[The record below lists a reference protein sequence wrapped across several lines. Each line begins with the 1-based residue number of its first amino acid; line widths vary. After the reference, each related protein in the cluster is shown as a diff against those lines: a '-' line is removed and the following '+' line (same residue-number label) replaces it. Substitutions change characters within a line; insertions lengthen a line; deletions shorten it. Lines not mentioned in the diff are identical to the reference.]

1 MTTGINI
8 KITNNTSLEQSISLF
23 GVVPNPDSAN
33 NANKIY
39 SFDLSSQDFTY
50 VYGVSISY
58 YTTQNP
64 SSITLTATT
73 DNQTIQG
80 ITDALNTLNI
90 GVFSFEGNIIYVSS
104 SFYVYTNLEIL
115 TDFVSVWNTA
125 NVSLGSS
132 SNKSINLP
140 LFLDGVY
147 NFVVDWG
154 DGTSNTITA
163 YNQPEKNHTYS
174 SIGTYTI
181 IIKGVCQGFQFQGGG
196 DRLKILSILN
206 WGDFQFKDSSSGGG
220 YFKSCENLDL
230 SLVADI
236 VNMGNCT
243 DFEGCFQNC
252 NSLTT
257 INNCNDWDM
266 SNVTIMTS
274 MFSNSPLFNQ
284 NISNWDVSSV
294 VDMVQMFSF
303 ATSFNQNI
311 GNWNVISVTNM
322 SYMFA
327 EATSFNQNI
336 GNWDVSSVTNMSAMF
351 NSASVFNQDIGG
363 WDVSNVTNMGEMFAG
378 ATSFNQDIGSWNVSS
393 VINMIIMF
401 SFATSF
407 NQNIGNWNVISVTN
421 MAEMFAGATAFN
433 QDIGGWNVSNV
444 TNISGMFQNTTA
456 FNQNVGGWD
465 VSNVVSMGAMFQNA
479 TAFNQNIG
487 GWDVSNVESM
497 GAMFQNATAFNQD
510 ISGWDVSNV
519 NIMGAMFNGA
529 TAFNQNIGGWDV
541 SNVVSMGA
549 MFQNATAFNQDIGT
563 WDISNVS
570 IFNDFMTGK
579 TPATFSATNLDSIYN
594 GWSLLSVQP
603 NIIISFGTAKYTI
616 AGSAGRSVLTSAP
629 NNWFCIDGG
638 I

>member
-1 MTTGINI
+1 MTTDINI

-104 SFYVYTNLEIL
+104 SFYVYTNLQIL
-115 TDFVSVWNTA
+115 TNFVSTWNTA
-125 NVSLGSS
+125 NISVGSS
-132 SNKSINLP
+132 GNKSINLP
-140 LFLDGVY
+140 LFADGVY

-181 IIKGVCQGFQFQGGG
+181 TIKGICQGFQFQGGG

-220 YFKSCENLDL
+220 YFKACENLDL

-236 VNMGNCT
+236 VNTGNCT
-243 DFEGCFQNC
+243 DFEVCFESC

-266 SNVTIMTS
+266 SNVTIMTG
-274 MFSNSPLFNQ
+274 MFINSPSFNQ
-284 NISNWDVSSV
+284 NIGNWDVSSV
-294 VDMVQMFSF
+294 IDMVQMFNG

-311 GNWNVISVTNM
+311 GNWNVISVTSM
-322 SYMFA
+322 AYMFA
-327 EATSFNQNI
+327 GATSFNQNI
-336 GNWDVSSVTNMSAMF
+336 GNWDVSTVNDMQHMFSGATAFNQDIGSWSVSIVSNMNNMF
-351 NSASVFNQDIGG
+351 FGATLFNQDIGG
-363 WDVSNVTNMGEMFAG
+363 WNTSG
-378 ATSFNQDIGSWNVSS
+378 A
-393 VINMIIMF
+393 
-401 SFATSF
+401 
-407 NQNIGNWNVISVTN
+407 IS
-421 MAEMFAGATAFN
+421 MAFMFAGATAFN
-433 QDIGGWNVSNV
+433 QDIGGWDISNV
-444 TNISGMFQNTTA
+444 TNFTK
-456 FNQNVGGWD
+456 
-465 VSNVVSMGAMFQNA
+465 
-479 TAFNQNIG
+479 
-487 GWDVSNVESM
+487 
-497 GAMFQNATAFNQD
+497 
-510 ISGWDVSNV
+510 
-519 NIMGAMFNGA
+519 
-529 TAFNQNIGGWDV
+529 
-541 SNVVSMGA
+541 
-549 MFQNATAFNQDIGT
+549 
-563 WDISNVS
+563 
-570 IFNDFMTGK
+570 FMDGK
-579 TPATFSATNLDSIYN
+579 TPATYSANNLDAIYTK
-594 GWSLLSVQP
+594 WSLLSVQP
-603 NIIISFGTAKYTI
+603 NINISFGTAKYTI

-629 NNWFCIDGG
+629 NNWNIGDGG

>member
-8 KITNNTSLEQSISLF
+8 KIRNNTSLEQSVSLF
-23 GVVPNPDSAN
+23 GVIPNPNSAN
-33 NANKIY
+33 NTNNLY
-39 SFDLSSQDFTY
+39 SFDLSGQDFTY
-50 VYGVSISY
+50 VYGVNVSY

-64 SSITLTATT
+64 SSITVTATT

-90 GVFSFEGNIIYVSS
+90 GVFSFESNIIYVSS

-115 TDFVSVWNTA
+115 TDFVSVWNTT
-125 NVSLGSS
+125 NVSVGSS
-132 SNKSINLP
+132 GNKSINLP

-181 IIKGVCQGFQFQGGG
+181 TIKGVCQGFQFQGGG

-243 DFEGCFQNC
+243 DFENCFESC

-266 SNVTIMTS
+266 SNVIVMTG
-274 MFSNSPLFNQ
+274 MFINSPSFNQ

-294 VDMVQMFSF
+294 VDMVQMFD
-303 ATSFNQNI
+303 
-311 GNWNVISVTNM
+311 G
-322 SYMFA
+322 
-327 EATSFNQNI
+327 ATSFNQNI
-336 GNWDVSSVTNMSAMF
+336 GNWDVSSVTNMAYMF
-351 NSASVFNQDIGG
+351 SGATSFNQDIGNWDVSSVVDMQLMFSGATSFNQDISSWDVGNVVNMAGMFFGAIVFNQNIGGWSTSSVVNLAVMFQNATAFNQDIGGWNTSGVINMAFMFEGATAFNQDIGG
-363 WDVSNVTNMGEMFAG
+363 WDVSNVTNF
-378 ATSFNQDIGSWNVSS
+378 TK
-393 VINMIIMF
+393 
-401 SFATSF
+401 
-407 NQNIGNWNVISVTN
+407 
-421 MAEMFAGATAFN
+421 
-433 QDIGGWNVSNV
+433 
-444 TNISGMFQNTTA
+444 
-456 FNQNVGGWD
+456 
-465 VSNVVSMGAMFQNA
+465 
-479 TAFNQNIG
+479 
-487 GWDVSNVESM
+487 
-497 GAMFQNATAFNQD
+497 
-510 ISGWDVSNV
+510 
-519 NIMGAMFNGA
+519 
-529 TAFNQNIGGWDV
+529 
-541 SNVVSMGA
+541 
-549 MFQNATAFNQDIGT
+549 
-563 WDISNVS
+563 
-570 IFNDFMTGK
+570 FMDSK
-579 TPATFSATNLDSIYN
+579 TPATFSSTNLDAIYIK
-594 GWSLLSVQP
+594 WSLLSVKP

-629 NNWFCIDGG
+629 NNWNISDGG